1 MTAVRLTRKE
11 KQAQT
16 RRAVLDAATKL
27 FALQGV
33 EKTSLEAIAQE
44 ARLTQGAIYSNF
56 RSKSELWW
64 AVADEL
70 TRTVDLADYLKGD
83 ASLHDEL
90 AEIGRVTW
98 RVLNEASR
106 TQLLLAQEFDLFLMR
121 HSSER
126 ARYLRTIR
134 AGRLELATL
143 LEQRAARRRERLP
156 TDAMRLARAIDAV
169 TDGLVRLFMLD
180 RRAVDEALCV
190 DTLTAL
196 AR

>member
-1 MTAVRLTRKE
+1 MTVIRLTRKE

-27 FALQGV
+27 FALHGV

-44 ARLTQGAIYSNF
+44 AGLTQGAIYSNF
-56 RSKSELWW
+56 GSKSELWW

-70 TRTVDLADYLKGD
+70 TRTVDLADYLQGR
-83 ASLHDEL
+83 ASLGDEL
-90 AEIGRVTW
+90 ADIGRAVW

-106 TQLLLAQEFDLFLMR
+106 TQLLLTQEFDLFLMR
-121 HSSER
+121 HASER
-126 ARYLRTIR
+126 TRYLRTMR
-134 AGRLELATL
+134 AGRRDLAAL
-143 LEQRAARRRERLP
+143 LESRAARRRERLP
-156 TDAMRLARAIDAV
+156 MDAGRLAGAIDAV
-169 TDGLVRLFMLD
+169 TDGLVRMFMLD